1 METWSREVADLLV
14 TDILEALVMPSL
26 ANTDIGKATG
36 RNTILTANSTQN
48 LSDAALPSLTTSL
61 LKQQEVRNIE
71 YTNDTAT
78 SNLVTSEESV
88 ESVFSWLQH
97 HRNHFSLLQ
106 LVILKSN
113 KLNFFHLFFFTLI
126 YYV

>member
-1 METWSREVADLLV
+1 
-14 TDILEALVMPSL
+14 MPSL

-97 HRNHFSLLQ
+97 HRNHYSLEIML
-106 LVILKSN
+106 
-113 KLNFFHLFFFTLI
+113 
-126 YYV
+126 